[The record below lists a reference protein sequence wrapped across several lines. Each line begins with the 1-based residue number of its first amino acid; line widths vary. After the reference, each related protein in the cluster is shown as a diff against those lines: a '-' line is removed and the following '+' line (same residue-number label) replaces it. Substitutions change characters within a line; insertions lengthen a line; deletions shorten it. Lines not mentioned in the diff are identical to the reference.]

1 MVQKIL
7 KTQSASVSRN
17 TGTQS
22 RDEKRKIIC
31 VWPLTDTTH
40 AQNQF
45 MGIVAERTEHLFTV
59 YATMCRHLHVIR
71 IWPFGVS
78 MLRWGSSCG
87 AQDGLNHPDDSA
99 YKELG
104 LQTHIWKHP
113 ALTLARFGCCLDL
126 KYRKVSETS
135 KSIKL
140 TLVLQLSLHSC
151 DSNVSFNLRKGKE
164 KNITSKLPCDN

>member
-22 RDEKRKIIC
+22 RDEKRKITC

-45 MGIVAERTEHLFTV
+45 MAIVAERTEHLFTV
-59 YATMCRHLHVIR
+59 HATMCRHLHVSALMIR

-78 MLRWGSSCG
+78 MLRWGSSYG

-135 KSIKL
+135 KSTKL
-140 TLVLQLSLHSC
+140 TLTST
-151 DSNVSFNLRKGKE
+151 VSAPLWQ
-164 KNITSKLPCDN
+164 